1 MEVRSLKKEIKS
13 SYVGTKDAAKMLGVS
28 QSTISR
34 YCRESIIKNA
44 EQDAPGSPW
53 RIPIEEI
60 EKIKRRK
67 NR

>member
-1 MEVRSLKKEIKS
+1 
-13 SYVGTKDAAKMLGVS
+13 MLGVS

-53 RIPIEEI
+53 RIPVEEI